1 MARRKSLSSQL
12 FRAAR
17 IADDVEAAESGNPRR
32 MTNRAKNVVVGREL
46 RRSGFWRALWR
57 SWGGKGGK

>member
-17 IADDVEAAESGNPRR
+17 IADDVEAAASGNPKR
-32 MTNRAKNVVVGREL
+32 MERRAKNIAVGRAL
-46 RRSGFWRALWR
+46 GKAGVWRRLWR
-57 SWGGKGGK
+57 